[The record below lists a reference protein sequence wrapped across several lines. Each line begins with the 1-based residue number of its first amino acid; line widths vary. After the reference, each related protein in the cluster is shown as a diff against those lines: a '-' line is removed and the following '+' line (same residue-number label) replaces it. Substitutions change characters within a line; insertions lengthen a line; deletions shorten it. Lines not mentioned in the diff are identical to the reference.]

1 MGIRDLLTKVIRS
14 GSSKEFS
21 PDFSDESNIKI
32 FLKQDGR
39 NVKIDNTADDDI
51 FVLVNVTN
59 LSISEDKTY
68 LYISYDKI
76 YELYEDNN
84 KSVDDYL
91 YLGLPELF
99 KGFIHIENQGNFIES
114 KSVKYSFKF
123 ANGLDYDIRRIKK
136 NLISVNGEYKI
147 LSKEMYHLLQE
158 VVAYNM
164 DSSKFEEPS
173 EQFGFF
179 AKVKDYTEKTNVLLN
194 TRLREEN
201 KPLIIDKI
209 KLDFLEQGD
218 ALEIVPVIDGE
229 SDEFNQKFLDKF
241 DRAESVKNFY
251 NIDHDGKKRK
261 IVFKD
266 KSSAEK
272 VKRNRRL
279 TGDEKSKFCQ
289 GDNELLIDED
299 KFDLSEY
306 GPRVKGIGYLNYRS
320 NAPVSSKNTDESW
333 FDFER
338 VVELPTLETDEEVF
352 VLKPEDRDEFQK
364 KLFEIDEENRELI
377 DIELQNEDKSYK
389 IPMSKDQILKELRK
403 INNSTIDVDKINSL
417 SDLEEISAKVTENK
431 PYVEHKGRYVK
442 HFGKDFIESRITSL
456 KENSNS
462 AQKKEKKKE
471 LTLLVKDNLEEL
483 EHSEVG
489 KAVIKDEVELPKAL
503 KMNLF
508 DHQKEGLRRLQNLY
522 KASNIN
528 GFLLA
533 DDMGLGK
540 TLQILSFLAW
550 MKENYKLKPTLMVSP
565 TTLIDNWDNEDV
577 LNPGEIQ
584 KCFEN
589 GTFTTY
595 KIRGTINAANAEREL
610 ELIRSADIV
619 LTSYESLRINHK
631 VLGQVHWCAMV
642 CDEMQK
648 AKNATTL
655 VSVALKSQNADFKI
669 ACSATPIENTTLDL
683 WNIMDFSV
691 PGILGSLKDFKKN
704 YVNRINNLTNEHLE
718 ERQELNNSLVSKIEN
733 NFLRRSKEE
742 ELKGLPN
749 KHIKVHL
756 VSANDNERRLS
767 EELNLMK
774 RPGESALPLIQ
785 KMIALCS
792 HEDLIHQGSMNNVEE
807 LVRKSAKLKIL
818 KQILDEVR
826 AKGEKALVFSIFKR
840 MQEIIILCLKHWYGM
855 NCSVV
860 NGDIDQSKRKD
871 IFNAFR
877 KKEGFNVIVLSPEVA
892 GVGITLTEAN
902 HVIHYTRLWNPAKES
917 QATDRAYR
925 IGQSKDVFVH
935 YPILTFGN
943 SNSLAFNNEQDY
955 ISHFLSETT
964 KGKSPEEK
972 LNKLLVRKKN
982 MLNNFFLA
990 AGESKVDVSNEWD
1003 DEEKTEERHMSI
1015 NNVINTL
1022 KADEFEGLCS
1032 LLYRKMGYTTFLTV
1046 RSGDK
1051 GVDVVAEKDNKYTLI
1066 QCKLTSSKNVHS
1078 SALREVFGAKNIYAS
1093 NLGVQ
1098 IEKTVVITTS
1108 EEITVDTKEFSKTN
1122 EVEVITK
1129 KKLAELLEEYRIYY
1143 SEIELENEKRYSIE
1157 QIIREVS

>member
-1 MGIRDLLTKVIRS
+1 MGIKDLLSKIIRS
-14 GSSKEFS
+14 GSNKEFN
-21 PDFSDESNIKI
+21 PDFSDENNIKI
-32 FLKQDGR
+32 FLKQDSR
-39 NVKIDNTADDDI
+39 NVKIDDTADDDI

-84 KSVDDYL
+84 KSSEDFK

-114 KSVKYSFKF
+114 KVVKYSFKF

-158 VVAYNM
+158 VITYNT
-164 DSSKFEEPS
+164 DSTKFEEAS
-173 EQFGFF
+173 EQFEFF
-179 AKVKDYTEKTNVLLN
+179 SKVKDYAEKTNVLLN

-201 KPLIIDKI
+201 KPIIIDKI
-209 KLDFLEQGD
+209 KLDFFEQGD

-229 SDEFNQKFLDKF
+229 SNEFNQKFLDKF
-241 DRAESVKNFY
+241 DRAKDIKNFY
-251 NIDHDGKKRK
+251 NIDHEGKKRK
-261 IVFKD
+261 VVFKD

-279 TGDEKSKFCQ
+279 TGEKKSKFCQ

-299 KFDLSEY
+299 KFDLSQY

-320 NAPVSSKNTDESW
+320 NAPVSSKNSDESW
-333 FDFER
+333 FDFQR
-338 VVELPTLETDEEVF
+338 VVELPTLETYEEVF

-364 KLFEIDEENRELI
+364 KLYEIEEGSRELI
-377 DIELQNEDKSYK
+377 DVELEDQGKNYK
-389 IPMSKDQILKELRK
+389 IPMSKDQILNEIRK

-417 SDLEEISAKVTENK
+417 KDLEEISAKITEDK
-431 PYVEHKGRYVK
+431 PYVEHKGRYVR
-442 HFGKDFIESRITSL
+442 HFGKEFIHSRISTL
-456 KENSNS
+456 KENIDLS
-462 AQKKEKKKE
+462 QKKEKKKE
-471 LTLLVKDNLEEL
+471 LTLLVKENLEEL

-489 KAVIKDEVELPKAL
+489 QAVVQDDVEIPKAL

-522 KASNIN
+522 KTDNVN

-550 MKENYKLKPTLMVSP
+550 MKENYKMKPTLMVSP

-595 KIRGTINAANAEREL
+595 KIRGTISNEKADREL
-610 ELIRSADIV
+610 ELIRNADIV

-631 VLGQVHWCAMV
+631 VLGQVHWCAMI

-691 PGILGSLKDFKKN
+691 PGILGSLKDFKKT
-704 YVNRINNLTNEHLE
+704 YVNKINNLTNENIE
-718 ERQELNNSLVSKIEN
+718 ERKELNNSLVSKIEN
-733 NFLRRSKEE
+733 NFLRRSKED

-749 KHIKVHL
+749 KYIKVHL
-756 VSANDNERRLS
+756 VSANENERRLA
-767 EELNLMK
+767 EDLNLMK
-774 RPGESALPLIQ
+774 RPGESVLPLIQ

-792 HEDLIHQGSMNNVEE
+792 HEDLIHQGSTNNVEE
-807 LVRKSAKLKIL
+807 LIKKSAKLKVL
-818 KQILDEVR
+818 KKILDEVR
-826 AKGEKALVFSIFKR
+826 TKGEKALVFSIFKR
-840 MQEIIILCLKHWYGM
+840 MQEIIILCLKHWYGI

-860 NGDIDQSKRKD
+860 NGEIDQSKRKD

-925 IGQSKDVFVH
+925 IGQSKDVYVH
-935 YPILTFGN
+935 YPVLTFDS

-955 ISHFLSETT
+955 INYFLNGST

-990 AGESKVDVSNEWD
+990 AGESKVDVVSEWD

-1015 NNVINTL
+1015 NNVLNTL
-1022 KADEFEGLCS
+1022 KADEFESLCS
-1032 LLYRKMGYTTFLTV
+1032 LLYRKMRFSTFLTV

-1051 GVDVVAEKDNKYTLI
+1051 GVDVVAEKDNMYTLI
-1066 QCKLTSSKNVHS
+1066 QCKLTNSKNVHS

-1093 NLGVQ
+1093 SLGVL
-1098 IEKTVVITTS
+1098 IEKTVVVTTS
-1108 EEITVDTKEFSKTN
+1108 EELTMDTKEFSKTN

-1157 QIIREVS
+1157 QIIREIS